1 MFKTE
6 EQAQAVFRV
15 FIDVALNRE
24 VSLVDLM
31 QITPRHMD
39 VEAAK
44 DWLNS
49 ELAPVMR
56 KQLCELHG
64 KDTYEECLQTIL
76 GNKELDEQVHTYE

>member
-49 ELAPVMR
+49 
-56 KQLCELHG
+56 
-64 KDTYEECLQTIL
+64 I
-76 GNKELDEQVHTYE
+76 